1 MKNVAI
7 WGAGFIAETHATALN
22 TIGAN
27 IVAVVDINAEVA
39 KNFAEKFNIPKFG
52 TDAEILLGD
61 DVETVHVCTPPN
73 LHYEMVK
80 LLLNHGKKVLCEKP
94 LCFETS
100 QAEELMAL
108 ARAKNLECAVNFN
121 VRYHPA
127 CQEMKS
133 KIQNSDFGKIFL
145 VHGSY
150 LQEFHALPAF
160 DGWRYDEKLA
170 GKMRA
175 VTEIGTH
182 WVDLVKFLT
191 DQPMIKIS
199 ATFGNFQPKRKLENG
214 IMTTNFDT
222 EGEFVTVNSEDVAM
236 IQFMTADGTIG
247 SVVLSEISQGRINR
261 LAVEI
266 TGANQSIWWN
276 SEASTVYHTGAKDQG
291 VQSKILPFGE
301 NGFTDTFITL
311 IKDFYITKN
320 CVPTFADGLYS
331 AKVCNAI
338 YESATNNGI
347 WKEV

>member
-7 WGAGFIAETHATALN
+7 WGAGFIAQTHATALK

-27 IVAVVDINAEVA
+27 IVAVVDVDLEVA
-39 KNFAEKFNIPKFG
+39 QNFAKQFDIPNYG
-52 TDAEILLGD
+52 TDHEILLEPNI
-61 DVETVHVCTPPN
+61 ETVHLCTPPN
-73 LHYEMVK
+73 LHYEMTK
-80 LLLNHGKKVLCEKP
+80 LLLKAGKNVLCEKP
-94 LCFETS
+94 LCFKTEE
-100 QAEELMAL
+100 AEELMAL
-108 ARAKNLECAVNFN
+108 AAAKNLECAVNFN

-133 KIQNSDFGKIFL
+133 KIQNNDFGKIFL
-145 VHGSY
+145 IHGSY
-150 LQEFHALPAF
+150 LQEFHALPAY
-160 DGWRYDEKLA
+160 DGWRYDERLA

-182 WVDLVKFLT
+182 WIDLVKFLT
-191 DQPMIKIS
+191 ETEITKVA

-222 EGEFVTVNSEDVAM
+222 DGKDVIVNSEDVAM
-236 IQFMTADGTIG
+236 IQFMTSEGAIG

-276 SEASTVYHTGAKDQG
+276 SEASTLYHTGVKDQG

-301 NGFTDTFITL
+301 NGFTDTFISL

-331 AKVCNAI
+331 AKICNAI
-338 YESATNNGI
+338 YQSATNNGI
-347 WKEV
+347 WIKI

>member
-7 WGAGFIAETHATALN
+7 WGAGFIAQTHATALK

-27 IVAVVDINAEVA
+27 IVAVVDVDEEIAQ
-39 KNFAEKFNIPKFG
+39 NFAKQFDIPNYG
-52 TDAEILLGD
+52 TDYEILLGT
-61 DVETVHVCTPPN
+61 DVEIVHLCTPPN
-73 LHYEMVK
+73 LHYEMTK
-80 LLLNHGKKVLCEKP
+80 LLLNSGKNVLCEKP
-94 LCFETS
+94 LCFNTEE
-100 QAEELMAL
+100 AEELMAL
-108 ARAKNLECAVNFN
+108 AAAKNLECAVNFN

-133 KIQNSDFGKIFL
+133 KIQNTDFGKIFL
-145 VHGSY
+145 IHGSY
-150 LQEFHALPAF
+150 LQEFHALPAY
-160 DGWRYDEKLA
+160 DGWRYDETLA

-182 WVDLVKFLT
+182 WIDL
-191 DQPMIKIS
+191 IKYLSDSEIIKVA

-214 IMTTNFDT
+214 IMTA
-222 EGEFVTVNSEDVAM
+222 EGEDVTVNSEDVAI
-236 IQFMTADGTIG
+236 IQFMTAQGAIG

-276 SEASTVYHTGAKDQG
+276 SEASTVYHTATKDQG
-291 VQSKILPFGE
+291 IQSRILPFGE
-301 NGFTDTFITL
+301 NGFTDTFISL

-331 AKVCNAI
+331 TKVCNAI
-338 YESATNNGI
+338 YQSATNNGI
-347 WKEV
+347 WQNI